1 MEIWS
6 ASYYKQHAKN
16 GPKKK
21 KKSKYGNIHTWVD
34 DIRFD
39 SKAEAKR
46 YGQLKDLLEKGKI
59 TDLKLQPSFRLTA
72 GVNNELIGKY
82 VADFYY
88 WDLEKKKPIYEDVKG
103 FLTDTFRWKRKHLLA
118 QEGIEISIVK

>member
-6 ASYYKQHAKN
+6 ASYYNKQVLAK
-16 GPKKK
+16 PKKR
-21 KKSKYGNIHTWVD
+21 KSKYGNIHTWVD

-59 TDLKLQPSFRLTA
+59 KELKLQPAFRLTA
-72 GVNNELIGKY
+72 GEDKHVIGKY
-82 VADFYY
+82 VADFSYY
-88 WDLEKKKPIYEDVKG
+88 DLEKKQPVYEDVKG
-103 FLTDTFRWKRKHLLA
+103 FLTDTFRWKRKHVEA
-118 QEGIEISIVK
+118 EYNIRIKITK